1 MSYFAN
7 SQISV
12 GNSLQTLLMC
22 DDIEAGTSAG
32 YETAKTIY
40 LHHPHGSKIVD
51 RPLELATSKAREIT
65 VPGTPGDGMELID
78 AFEKQW
84 KSDRCNEHLIN
95 VGRLARIYGPATL
108 GVVEKDGES
117 DQPLDTSTLSKAEI
131 SYNEWDPLN
140 TSGSLV
146 MNQDPNSLDF
156 QKHSGVRVNGKTYDR
171 SRVVVL
177 QHERPIYIAYES
189 SGYGFTGRSAYQ
201 RALLPLKQYIQLMQA
216 NGMVAVKAAVI
227 IAKVKQ
233 PSSAVDRPM
242 LGFLRQKREYVK
254 EAQNGNVISIDTE
267 ENIETLNFQNLE
279 GPLTAVRRN
288 IIEDI
293 AAGAGMPA
301 KLLLEDTFATGFGE
315 GTEDS
320 KAIAQYLDGVRTW
333 LEPVYSFLDN
343 LTIHRAWNEEF
354 YASIQSKYPEQ
365 YGSIPYQVAF
375 TEWKN
380 AFTAI
385 WPNLLEQ
392 TDEEKADSEKVT
404 LEALVSVFEVLKAE
418 LPQSEKGKLVDWLA
432 NNLNTRTHL
441 FSDPLELDIQAI
453 IDYEPPQPMA
463 QPGFGGEG
471 EGEDDEA
478 GGQPAP
484 DAAPAAEIKPR
495 SPKVVRLPS
504 L

>member
-1 MSYFAN
+1 MAHFSDRIALGN
-7 SQISV
+7 ALHSLLTCEEILV
-12 GNSLQTLLMC
+12 GDQ
-22 DDIEAGTSAG
+22 AG
-32 YETAKTIY
+32 YEICKQIY
-40 LHHPHGSKIVD
+40 LYHPHGSKIVD
-51 RPLELATSKAREIT
+51 RPLELATSKDREIT
-65 VPGTPGDGMELID
+65 VPGTPGDGTDLIE
-78 AFEKQW
+78 AFKKQW
-84 KSDRCNEHLIN
+84 DDDKCTEHLIN

-108 GVVEKDGES
+108 AVVEKDGDSEK
-117 DQPLDTSTLSKAEI
+117 PLDTGNLSKAEI
-131 SYNEWDPLN
+131 SYNELDPLN

-146 MNQDPNSLDF
+146 MNQDPNALDF
-156 QKHSGVRVNGKTYDR
+156 QKHSGVRVNGKNYDR

-216 NGMVAVKAAVI
+216 NGMVALKAAVL

-242 LGFLRQKREYVK
+242 LGFLRQKREFVK

-267 ENIETLNFQNLE
+267 EEIDTLNFQNLE

-333 LEPVYSFLDN
+333 LKPAYSFLDN

-354 YASIQSKYPEQ
+354 YAAMQDKYPEQ
-365 YGSIPYQVAF
+365 YGEVPYNVAF
-375 TEWKN
+375 QNWKN
-380 AFTAI
+380 SFKAI

-404 LEALVSVFEVLKAE
+404 LEALVSVFSVLTPE
-418 LPQSEKGKLVDWLA
+418 LPQDQKARLIDWLA

-441 FSDPLELDIQAI
+441 FSDPLELDIAAI
-453 IDYEPPQPMA
+453 ADYEPPQPQA
-463 QPGFGGEG
+463 APGGFGGDEM
-471 EGEDDEA
+471 DDEV
-478 GGQPAP
+478 GGQAP
-484 DAAPAAEIKPR
+484 GGTPPLKEVSPR
-495 SPKVVRLPS
+495 APKVVRLPS